1 MTIWIVNTIYNRIV
15 TKMSFHLYF
24 IYCLFTDLLE
34 KSRVTYQQ
42 TVERNYHIFY
52 QLLSNAIPELNG
64 ILPSKPV
71 STRLWMHYIFIW
83 NQQRITIIVNIIQCL
98 VFPLCSSFFVS
109 MNCKNVEVK
118 WHVTT
123 ICLQRFCWSPPTPVF
138 TASLTRELSLLTAL
152 MT

>member
-1 MTIWIVNTIYNRIV
+1 MTIWIVNTIYNRNV
-15 TKMSFHLYF
+15 TKMSFHLYL

-52 QLLSNAIPELNG
+52 QLLSNAIPNLNG
-64 ILPSKPV
+64 ILPFQ
-71 STRLWMHYIFIW
+71 TCFNEIINYIFFW
-83 NQQRITIIVNIIQCL
+83 NQQKIIIIVNIIQCL

>member
-1 MTIWIVNTIYNRIV
+1 MTIIIVNTIYNRNV
-15 TKMSFHLYF
+15 TKMPFHLYL
-24 IYCLFTDLLE
+24 IYCLFPDLLE

-52 QLLSNAIPELNG
+52 QLLSNAIPNLNG
-64 ILPSKPV
+64 ILPFQ
-71 STRLWMHYIFIW
+71 TCFNEIINYIFIW
-83 NQQRITIIVNIIQCL
+83 NQQRIIIIVNIIQCL

-109 MNCKNVEVK
+109 MNCNNVEVK

>member
-1 MTIWIVNTIYNRIV
+1 
-15 TKMSFHLYF
+15 MSFHLYL

-71 STRLWMHYIFIW
+71 STRLW
-83 NQQRITIIVNIIQCL
+83 ITYLFEIN
-98 VFPLCSSFFVS
+98 
-109 MNCKNVEVK
+109 KG
-118 WHVTT
+118 
-123 ICLQRFCWSPPTPVF
+123 LQ
-138 TASLTRELSLLTAL
+138 L
-152 MT
+152 

>member
-1 MTIWIVNTIYNRIV
+1 MTIWIVNTIYNRNV
-15 TKMSFHLYF
+15 TKMPFHLYL
-24 IYCLFTDLLE
+24 IYCLFPDLLE

-52 QLLSNAIPELNG
+52 QLLSNAIPNLNG
-64 ILPSKPV
+64 ILPFQ
-71 STRLWMHYIFIW
+71 TCFNEIINYIFIW
-83 NQQRITIIVNIIQCL
+83 NQQRIIIIVNIIQCL

-109 MNCKNVEVK
+109 MNCNNVEVK